1 MSESQIGYWEL
12 AFAKMV
18 QTNEMMKTNTLTGQ
32 FVEQICALEYG
43 SLPNEAIDMARQVT
57 LDGLAVMLAGA
68 TEPLGVGRIS
78 TEYVR
83 EMGGAP
89 QASVIAG
96 GFKTSMLNAAYANG
110 TMAHALDFDNTWY
123 PLNHP
128 TSPTLP
134 AILAIAEHYRL
145 SGKRVIEAIVTAFEV
160 QARIRLAATGLKTGA
175 GFHKPGTTG
184 TFGATA
190 AAAKL
195 LGLNREQTLMA
206 FGIAGSR
213 AGSISIN
220 TGSMTKSSHSGH
232 AARMGIECGVLAK
245 MGWTASADVFGPKGF
260 FDTFLHGDAQ
270 PELLTRGFG
279 KPFRMVDPGVGFK
292 KYPSNYFTHRS
303 IDAALALREEFALA
317 PAQIDRVEV
326 IFPRFDYV
334 NRPQPATGLDGKFS
348 VQYTTAVA
356 LLDGEITVDSFTNE
370 RRFAPDVA
378 ALLPRITLRIDDA
391 IPADFDAMHVIVELE
406 LADGRRL
413 SKRVGRLSGWVG
425 VPLTREQRLKKFFS
439 CARRVI
445 AEGPAQRVLE
455 AVERLEALP
464 DVTEIMDIVRGARN
478 AP

>member
-1 MSESQIGYWEL
+1 M
-12 AFAKMV
+12 
-18 QTNEMMKTNTLTGQ
+18 QTKTLTGQ
-32 FVEQICALEYG
+32 LVDQLLAVEYG
-43 SLPNEAIDMARQVT
+43 ALPPEAIDMAKQVT

-78 TEYVR
+78 TQYVR

-89 QASVIAG
+89 HASVIAG

-110 TMAHALDFDNTWY
+110 TLAHALDFDNTWY

-134 AILAIAEHYRL
+134 AILAIAEHYHL
-145 SGKRVIEAIVTAFEV
+145 SGQKIIEAIVAAFEV
-160 QARIRLAATGLKTGA
+160 QGRLRLAATGLETGT

-190 AAAKL
+190 AAATL
-195 LGLNREQTLMA
+195 LDLNHEQTLMA

-232 AARMGIECGVLAK
+232 AARMGVECGVLAK

-260 FDTFLHGDAQ
+260 FDTFLHGDAK
-270 PELLTRGFG
+270 PELLTQSFG

-292 KYPSNYFTHRS
+292 KHPSNYFTHRP
-303 IDAALALREEFALA
+303 IDAALALRDEFSLR
-317 PAQIDRVEV
+317 PQQIERAEV
-326 IFPRFDYV
+326 IFPRFEYV
-334 NRPQPATGLDGKFS
+334 NRPQPQTGLDGKFS

-370 RRFAPDVA
+370 RRFAPDLVT
-378 ALLPRITLRIDDA
+378 LLPKVKLTVDDA
-391 IPADFDAMHVIVELE
+391 IPPDFDRMHVIVNVWLS
-406 LADGRRL
+406 DGRQL
-413 SKRVGRLSGWVG
+413 SKRIDRLAGWIG
-425 VPLTREQRLKKFFS
+425 SPLTREQRLKKFFS

-445 AEGPAQRVLE
+445 EESASRRVLDL
-455 AVERLEALP
+455 VERLDTLP
-464 DVTEIMDIVRGARN
+464 DVIEIMDIVRCDGGMR
-478 AP
+478 

>member
-1 MSESQIGYWEL
+1 
-12 AFAKMV
+12 
-18 QTNEMMKTNTLTGQ
+18 MKTQTITSQL
-32 FVEQICALEYG
+32 VEQLLAVEYG
-43 SLPNEAIDMARQVT
+43 ALPPEAIDMAKQVT

-78 TEYVR
+78 TQYVR

-89 QASVIAG
+89 HASVIAG

-110 TMAHALDFDNTWY
+110 TLAHALDFDNTWY

-134 AILAIAEHYRL
+134 AILAIAENYHL
-145 SGKRVIEAIVTAFEV
+145 SGQKIIEAIVVAFEV
-160 QARIRLAATGLKTGA
+160 QGRLRLAATGLETGT

-190 AAAKL
+190 AAATL
-195 LGLNREQTLMA
+195 LDLNHEQTLMA
-206 FGIAGSR
+206 LGIAGSR

-232 AARMGIECGVLAK
+232 AARMGVECGVLAK

-260 FDTFLHGDAQ
+260 FDTFLHGDAK
-270 PELLTRGFG
+270 PELLTQAFG

-292 KYPSNYFTHRS
+292 KHPSNYFTHRP
-303 IDAALALREEFALA
+303 IDAALALRDELSLR
-317 PAQIDRVEV
+317 PQQIERVEV
-326 IFPRFDYV
+326 IFPRFEYV
-334 NRPQPATGLDGKFS
+334 NRPQPETGLDGKFS

-370 RRFAPDVA
+370 RRFAPDLV
-378 ALLPRITLRIDDA
+378 ALLPKVKLTVDDA
-391 IPADFDAMHVIVELE
+391 IPPDFDRMHVIVNVWLS
-406 LADGRRL
+406 DGRQL
-413 SKRVGRLSGWVG
+413 SKRVDKLAGWIG
-425 VPLTREQRLKKFFS
+425 SPLTREQRLKKFFS

-445 AEGPAQRVLE
+445 EESAARRVLDL
-455 AVERLEALP
+455 VERLDTLP
-464 DVTEIMDIVRGARN
+464 DVIEIMDIVRCDGGMR
-478 AP
+478 